1 MGNFAQQKTN
11 DNNNN
16 KRKKQEVKKS
26 IWESI
31 SDFPQILPFEEIDR
45 DFSRR
50 SLDIPQNQGSSLSP
64 SFSSSFSPSF
74 SSPSISRRGA
84 GRALTL
90 TPEEFGLDGFNG
102 LRGFDNGPGSGPRPD
117 PVHDLSKPYQFT
129 HVDAPHTFKAGHSR
143 GNYYHNVKDIAE
155 REGPHHLQEAASTT
169 VTSFEIQP
177 DLMASNEQWGKK
189 IHF

>member
-1 MGNFAQQKTN
+1 MNFAQQKTN
-11 DNNNN
+11 ENNNN

-26 IWESI
+26 LWESI

-74 SSPSISRRGA
+74 SSPSTSRRGA

-143 GNYYHNVKDIAE
+143 
-155 REGPHHLQEAASTT
+155 
-169 VTSFEIQP
+169 
-177 DLMASNEQWGKK
+177 
-189 IHF
+189 

>member
-1 MGNFAQQKTN
+1 MNWFIRLKKIDLNIFKKDLSEFNIFKAINLKYILSFIFFSRYDPMNFAQQKTN
-11 DNNNN
+11 DN

-26 IWESI
+26 LWESI

-74 SSPSISRRGA
+74 SSPSTSRRGA

-102 LRGFDNGPGSGPRPD
+102 LRGLDNGPGSGPRPD
-117 PVHDLSKPYQFT
+117 PVHDLSKPYQFA
-129 HVDAPHTFKAGHSR
+129 HVDAPQTFKAGHSR
-143 GNYYHNVKDIAE
+143 
-155 REGPHHLQEAASTT
+155 
-169 VTSFEIQP
+169 
-177 DLMASNEQWGKK
+177 
-189 IHF
+189 